1 MTMKNLIFLAF
12 LFSLNSY
19 SQNSYIFKKDGTK
32 IAITDDFYAID
43 IIDIDKRVSY
53 VIPGKTWEKY
63 VTYKDL
69 NYASFGPYVFK
80 SFLIKNRH
88 KGYFVLADDVDRRL
102 VCLVTTVTS
111 TQGKSLSS
119 TITFYDILVLDLN
132 DNIIES
138 LDFKGTNRGET
149 NVELRKKVP
158 EFIKRNFK
166 NCPKVIERME
176 SFNTNDE
183 YFMGILGFFDSPI
196 YLKCN

>member
-1 MTMKNLIFLAF
+1 MKNLFFLVL

-19 SQNSYIFKKDGTK
+19 SQNSFIFKKDGTK
-32 IAITDDFYAID
+32 IPISDDFNAID

-63 VTYKDL
+63 ITYKDL
-69 NYASFGPYVFK
+69 NYASFGPYIFK

-88 KGYFVLADDVDRRL
+88 KGYFVLVDDIDKRL
-102 VCLVTTVTS
+102 VCLVTTVT
-111 TQGKSLSS
+111 TQQGKSLSS

-138 LDFKGTNRGET
+138 IDFKGTNRGEK
-149 NVELRKKVP
+149 NVELRRQVP

-166 NCPKVIERME
+166 NCPQVIERME
-176 SFNTNDE
+176 SFITNDE